1 MTELETVAVEL
12 DALIADETVRDR
24 HIRLVRIRSLVE
36 LAMVNVDNPAPH
48 GGLDNLITVQA
59 ADGE

>member
-1 MTELETVAVEL
+1 MTELETAAVEL

-36 LAMVNVDNPAPH
+36 LALVNVDNPAPRT
-48 GGLDNLITVQA
+48 GLDNLITAQA